1 MFCRRVNIPFEIY
14 TFTDSKVDSDRDYSL
29 TYNVNDMIYGGF
41 NLRNYLSG
49 RMTRKEFDTGC
60 FNLFY
65 NGYVMDKGYWGTF
78 DPLGS
83 TPLNDAIMA
92 TFEIYEKFKNENNL
106 EKVNIV
112 YLTDGA
118 SNSVTGIYDPENQWG
133 YKALGVNNW
142 SYGDI
147 TSFIV
152 DPVTKKS
159 IGVRRPV
166 DVTNAL
172 LKHLATRYD
181 TNVVGFFIS
190 PMVGGGELQQK
201 IDPQS
206 KMG

>member
-1 MFCRRVNIPFEIY
+1 
-14 TFTDSKVDSDRDYSL
+14 
-29 TYNVNDMIYGGF
+29 
-41 NLRNYLSG
+41 
-49 RMTRKEFDTGC
+49 
-60 FNLFY
+60 
-65 NGYVMDKGYWGTF
+65 
-78 DPLGS
+78 
-83 TPLNDAIMA
+83 MA
-92 TFEIYEKFKNENNL
+92 TFDIYEKFKNTNNL

-172 LKHLATRYD
+172 LNHLATRYD
-181 TNVVGFFIS
+181 TSVVGFFIS
-190 PMVGGGELQQK
+190 PMVGGGELQQQ

-206 KMG
+206 KMGYNDYQTILKKFRKEKSYTLDNHDGYTEMYLICGGKALEVESNGFNVDADVSKRVLTTAFKKNQRSKVSNKVILDNFINVIS